1 MMSQLCPINGSSRCW
16 RQGGADAGRVPGAAR
31 SLKLCAELLLGEPL
45 RLAFWRRSEMDCS
58 QKSTDQH
65 HQQIDFH
72 FVLRS
77 PLQAL
82 TERNAKRVPF
92 GSMTLV

>member
-1 MMSQLCPINGSSRCW
+1 VLTPGESLERPSRLTFVQNW
-16 RQGGADAGRVPGAAR
+16 
-31 SLKLCAELLLGEPL
+31 LLGEPL
-45 RLAFWRRSEMDCS
+45 RLAFWRRSEMDGG

-82 TERNAKRVPF
+82 TERNAKRVPS